1 METAELNVVGLIAGQ
16 GRLPF
21 IVADGAHKA
30 GLRVICAGLRDNAEP
45 TLAE

>member
-1 METAELNVVGLIAGQ
+1 MTTEPNVLGLIAGQ

-30 GLRVICAGLRDNAEP
+30 GLQVICAGLPR
-45 TLAE
+45 